1 MVASAPRHVTAAD
14 KKGVITVR
22 WSAPSSDGG
31 SAITSYTVVSLP
43 KAQTCVTSSMTCSF
57 KGLNKKLHY
66 SFESA
71 SDEQGWC
78 QRPLGEIQRRSRQ
91 LIRLRAARR
100 LLVRS

>member
-43 KAQTCVTSSMTCSF
+43 SPDLRHELDDVQLQGTQQE
-57 KGLNKKLHY
+57 LHY
-66 SFESA
+66 SFEVRATNKVGASVLSA
-71 SDEQGWC
+71 KSN
-78 QRPLGEIQRRSRQ
+78 
-91 LIRLRAARR
+91 A
-100 LLVRS
+100 VRDN

>member
-1 MVASAPRHVTAAD
+1 MTATD

-66 SFESA
+66 SFEVRATNKVGASVLSA
-71 SDEQGWC
+71 KSN
-78 QRPLGEIQRRSRQ
+78 
-91 LIRLRAARR
+91 A
-100 LLVRS
+100 VRDN